1 MKIKSEH
8 TVTIGKDELAELVW
22 VPNRNGKRTVRT
34 HGEVTIPVDAKIT
47 VEWNDVQGLIELS
60 WAEESDDGGV

>member
-8 TVTIGKDELAELVW
+8 TITIGKDELAELV
-22 VPNRNGKRTVRT
+22 RS
-34 HGEVTIPVDAKIT
+34 HGEVTIPPDAKIT

-60 WAEESDDGGV
+60 WAEESDDGGC